1 MTWILLY
8 LLVTFLGLSFL
19 GLLSRKRE
27 TTALRRTLL
36 EREEARKKGTHKA
49 QLQYPHI
56 DLSLCIGCGACI
68 RACPEE
74 GVLGLV
80 HGQAAVV
87 HGSRCVGHGLC
98 ATECPTG
105 GIQVALADLET
116 REDIPILHENW
127 EVQGSPGLYL
137 AGEVTGYALI
147 KTAITHGSAVAEHAV
162 AQLESHPSPA
172 PSPRPAR
179 PSTRTAS
186 QAAARSGGTVATIAK
201 EPTTRTEDR
210 IEDLLIVGA
219 GPAGLS
225 CSLKAK
231 ELGVDALILEQSTL
245 GGTVS
250 KYPRRKLVMTQPVD
264 LPLHGRLK
272 RTSYQKEELMEL
284 WSEIAEQ
291 QALRIQ
297 TGEVFSGMQ
306 ALPDGTYEVQT
317 QNGTWRARKVVL
329 CLGRRGTPRK
339 LGVPGE
345 ELPKVVYDLV
355 DAASYENCNL
365 LVVGGG
371 DSAIEAAIALS
382 EQPGNQ
388 VLLSYRKHAFFRI
401 KPKNEKR
408 LQQSLDA
415 GKLELLF
422 SSQVRSIDAET
433 VTLEAKT
440 EEGGSETRTIPND
453 DVFVFAGGIPPFD
466 LLKNSGVSFDPKLR
480 KGIQDLG
487 EKGTGILK
495 ALGVGF
501 LISLIAL
508 LWFHLFKGYYDLPV
522 RMRPDQPFHEQLKPT
537 SILGLI
543 FGIAATALICLNL
556 LYLLRRSR
564 IGEWISGTLQYWL
577 SLHMVTGLVAMILL
591 MLHSGM
597 VIRNNSGGHAFIGVI
612 ILVITGGI
620 GRYIYSYIPKAANGQ
635 ETVSEDAKDQMQV
648 LLAEWDQASRPWGQ
662 QIQQELDAL
671 IQEGLWDKPA
681 YSRAISLLT
690 SRFHLG
696 RSLRRLAGLGRAQ
709 GLADTQID
717 QILGLA
723 KRLHKTALMA
733 SNLEGIRGLLSSW
746 RFLHRWIALGMVLLA
761 IIHIVTALR
770 FAHFG

>member
-19 GLLSRKRE
+19 GLWRRKRE
-27 TTALRRTLL
+27 TIALRETLA

-49 QLQYPHI
+49 QLQYPHV

-80 HGQAAVV
+80 YGQAAVV

-105 GIQVALADLET
+105 GIQVALTDLET

-162 AQLESHPSPA
+162 AELGASRPKTNHPKRETMA
-172 PSPRPAR
+172 AAHAGV
-179 PSTRTAS
+179 AS
-186 QAAARSGGTVATIAK
+186 QAHAATGTLVASS
-201 EPTTRTEDR
+201 PPRTGHE

-225 CSLKAK
+225 CALRAK

-250 KYPRRKLVMTQPVD
+250 KYPRRKLVMTQPVE
-264 LPLHGRLK
+264 LPVHGKLK
-272 RTSYQKEELMEL
+272 RTSYLKEELMEI
-284 WSEIAEQ
+284 WENIAKE

-297 TGEVFSGMQ
+297 TGEAFTGMEVG
-306 ALPDGTYEVQT
+306 PDGSYEVKT
-317 QNGTWRARKVVL
+317 RTGTYRAKKVVL

-339 LGVPGE
+339 LGVDGE
-345 ELPKVVYDLV
+345 DAPKVVYDLV
-355 DAASYENCNL
+355 DAASYEHRNI

-371 DSAIEAAIALS
+371 DSAIEAAVALA
-382 EQPGNQ
+382 EQEGNQ
-388 VLLSYRKHAFFRI
+388 VTLSYRKQAFFRI
-401 KPKNEKR
+401 KPKNDKR
-408 LQQSLDA
+408 LKQSIENGNLD
-415 GKLELLF
+415 LIF
-422 SSQVRSIDAET
+422 MSQVKGIEEKL
-433 VTLEAKT
+433 VTLLIKT
-440 EEGGSETRTIPND
+440 EEGETESRTLPND

-466 LLKNSGVSFDPKLR
+466 LLKSSGVSFDPKLR
-480 KGIQDLG
+480 TGIQDLG
-487 EKGTGILK
+487 EKGTGILR

-501 LISLIAL
+501 LISVIAL
-508 LWFHLFKGYYDLPV
+508 FWFQIFQAYYELPV
-522 RMRPDQPFHEQLKPT
+522 PLRPDHSFHEQLKPT

-543 FGIAATALICLNL
+543 FGVAATALICLNL

-564 IGEWISGTLQYWL
+564 IGEWVAGTLQYWL
-577 SLHMVTGLVAMILL
+577 SLHMVTGLVALILL

-597 VIRNNSGGHAFIGVI
+597 EIRNNPGGHAFVGVI

-635 ETVSEDAKDQMQV
+635 ETAAEDAKDQMQV
-648 LLAEWDQASRPWGQ
+648 LLGEWDQASRPWGQ
-662 QIQQELDAL
+662 QIQTELEAL

-681 YSRAISLLT
+681 HKRALALVT
-690 SRFHLG
+690 SRFDLH
-696 RSLRRLAGLGRAQ
+696 RSLKRLAAQGQEQ
-709 GLADTQID
+709 GLADTQIQ

-723 KRLHKTALMA
+723 KRLHKTALMS
-733 SNLEGIRGLLSSW
+733 SNLEAIRGLLSSW

-770 FAHFG
+770 YAHFG

>member
-8 LLVTFLGLSFL
+8 LLVAFLGLSFL

-27 TTALRRTLL
+27 TAALRRTLA

-162 AQLESHPSPA
+162 AQLGSQAA
-172 PSPRPAR
+172 PSKPRPA
-179 PSTRTAS
+179 PKKAS
-186 QAAARSGGTVATIAK
+186 QRSPAARSRGNVATMVA
-201 EPTTRTEDR
+201 EPATGTGDGT
-210 IEDLLIVGA
+210 EDLLIIGG

-225 CSLKAK
+225 CALKAK

-284 WSEIAEQ
+284 WQEIARR
-291 QALRIQ
+291 QALRIR

-306 ALPDGTYEVQT
+306 ALEDGSYEVQT

-345 ELPKVVYDLV
+345 DLPKVVYDLV
-355 DAASYENCNL
+355 DAASYENRNL

-382 EQPGNQ
+382 EQEGNQ

-408 LQQSLDA
+408 LQQSLEA
-415 GKLELLF
+415 GKLELLL
-422 SSQVRSIDAET
+422 SSQVRAIEAET
-433 VTLEAKT
+433 VTLEAKS
-440 EEGGSETRTIPND
+440 EEGASQTRTIPND
-453 DVFVFAGGIPPFD
+453 DVFIFAGGIPPFD

-487 EKGTGILK
+487 EKGTGILR

-501 LISLIAL
+501 LISVIAL
-508 LWFHLFKGYYDLPV
+508 LWFQLFRDYYSLPV
-522 RMRPDQPFHEQLKPT
+522 RLRPDHSFHEQLKPT

-597 VIRNNSGGHAFIGVI
+597 EIRNNSGGHAFIGVI

-635 ETVSEDAKDQMQV
+635 ETVAEDAKDQMQV

-681 YSRAISLLT
+681 YSRALSLIT

-709 GLADTQID
+709 GLADAQIE